1 MMYAHTHLH
10 VGSRLVFAQSQ
21 RDDCRHDLRQYID
34 VSNMA
39 GDRIEV
45 GVQPNYLPRRARIV
59 AARALRVCGCDRRAV
74 PE

>member
-1 MMYAHTHLH
+1 
-10 VGSRLVFAQSQ
+10 
-21 RDDCRHDLRQYID
+21 
-34 VSNMA
+34 MA